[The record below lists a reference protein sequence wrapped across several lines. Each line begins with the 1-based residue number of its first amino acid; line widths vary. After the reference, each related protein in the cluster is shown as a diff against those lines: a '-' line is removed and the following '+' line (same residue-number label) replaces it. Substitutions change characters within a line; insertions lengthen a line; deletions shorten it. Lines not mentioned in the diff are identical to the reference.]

1 MVKNKLINKLVL
13 GFYAF
18 IILTVQICTISNAD
32 VAWEPQNNFFKH
44 HADECRRV
52 KEDLITN
59 GYGGKVVIWESP
71 VSDREI
77 DSIENG
83 TWVFVGYEYT
93 DKRGYNWG
101 LVDNGGKTG
110 WAPMDYL
117 EVEPGLRSF
126 SQKHSDEVQKFS
138 GNYEL
143 PDGTDKL
150 YFWTYPGSGE
160 ITAEFPVDSDEHISI
175 HSSYTDKDGM
185 QWGYVNYFYTH
196 DGWICMSDP
205 SNDQIP
211 VNEED
216 AADAVMPPEP
226 TVIIKPQPE
235 GPNIV
240 ILVAILVVVV
250 GAGTGILIRILFRGK
265 AAKSAAAVTTADAA
279 KASDEQEIK

>member
-1 MVKNKLINKLVL
+1 MRNKLINKLAL
-13 GFYAF
+13 GFCAF
-18 IILTVQICTISNAD
+18 IILTAQICTFSNAD

-44 HADECRRV
+44 NADKCYRV
-52 KEDLITN
+52 EEDLIAN
-59 GYGGKVVIWESP
+59 GYGGKVIIWESP
-71 VSDREI
+71 VSGREI

-83 TWVFVGYEYT
+83 TGVFVGYGYT

-101 LVDNGGKTG
+101 LVSNGGKTG

-138 GNYEL
+138 GSYEL

-160 ITAEFPVDSDEHISI
+160 ITAEFPVDSDEHIGI
-175 HSSYTDKDGM
+175 HSSYTDKDGI

-216 AADAVMPPEP
+216 AADVVMPPEP
-226 TVIIKPQPE
+226 TEIIIPQPE
-235 GPNIV
+235 GTNVLIVVAVLVVAVVVGTV
-240 ILVAILVVVV
+240 ILVRV
-250 GAGTGILIRILFRGK
+250 LFRKKTVKTDPG
-265 AAKSAAAVTTADAA
+265 
-279 KASDEQEIK
+279 KASDNLK